1 MRRLSFVV
9 AALLA
14 AGCQVDTEGA
24 ACETDAH
31 CPGGQACGLDGTCST
46 RAAACDERCTPGEK
60 KCTEDGPIAT
70 ITICETTRD
79 PVCGS
84 WEVQETCEQGL
95 VCGDGAACAC
105 AAVTDRA
112 FHFDPARP
120 ALPHLTPTGAA
131 SPAACRL
138 DSLDEALAKAAY
150 AAPGARAVAA
160 GPQTTFQLPPEGLN
174 IPAGVLLTTATPGE
188 PAYTLLVPALT
199 GASLA
204 AVRLAAGSGLE
215 GFTVRN
221 VGAVGGVGVHVRCDA
236 GTATLAAV
244 TVAATSAA
252 GSLAYGVQVDG
263 NCSLSATALEVSG
276 ARGDAP
282 EGVAL
287 YIATSPDSSSLMDR
301 GALRSS
307 REGVHL
313 KSGKLTLRS
322 VEVTDNVATG
332 VAAGE
337 SGGGT
342 EFEMH
347 DCKVE
352 ANGDTGVVLYNNARL
367 SLTGNE
373 VTGNLAVTAWGAR
386 SVGGVLFRTNPPAA
400 AAAGE
405 PATLVFQGNRIH
417 ANGGDQ
423 AMVYKA
429 TVPWR
434 LDGGDCAALRN
445 EFSCYASGGVGLSS
459 VDSVASVRRASWQS
473 PIPTAPAD
481 FRVVGVGSIDA
492 GSDVVPEQSCDI
504 APACQ

>member
-31 CPGGQACGLDGTCST
+31 CPGGQACGLDGTCSA

-60 KCTEDGPIAT
+60 RCVAGTFAT
-70 ITICETTRD
+70 ITLCETTRD

-84 WEVQETCEQGL
+84 WEVHETCGQGL
-95 VCGDGAACAC
+95 VCEEGATCGCAP
-105 AAVTDRA
+105 VTDGA
-112 FHFDPARP
+112 FHFDPSREVV
-120 ALPHLTPTGAA
+120 LTLRPTGAA
-131 SPAACRL
+131 IPAACRL
-138 DSLDEALAKAAY
+138 GSLDDALAMAAA

-160 GPQTTFQLPPEGLN
+160 GPQSTFALPPEGLDV
-174 IPAGVLLTTATPGE
+174 PVGVLLTTVTPGE
-188 PAYTLLVPALT
+188 PAYTLDIPELI
-199 GASLA
+199 GASPS
-204 AVRLAAGSGLE
+204 AVRLGAGSGLQ

-221 VGAVGGVGVHVRCDA
+221 IDATAGIGVHVTCDD

-244 TVAATSAA
+244 TVVGTSTA
-252 GSLAYGVQVDG
+252 GSLEDGVRVDG
-263 NCSLSATALEVSG
+263 NCSLYATDLEVSG
-276 ARGDAP
+276 AAGAAP
-282 EGVAL
+282 AGAALFVATDPGRFS
-287 YIATSPDSSSLMDR
+287 YVER

-313 KSGKLTLRS
+313 KSGKLALRS
-322 VEVTDNVATG
+322 IDVAENLAAG

-347 DCKVE
+347 DCNVE
-352 ANGDTGVVLYNNARL
+352 SNGDTGVVLYNNTRL

-373 VTGNLAVTAWGAR
+373 VTDNRAVTAWGGR
-386 SVGGVLFRTNPPAA
+386 TVGGVVFRTNPPPAA
-400 AAAGE
+400 VDGK
-405 PATLVFQGNRIH
+405 PATLVFQGNRIYG
-417 ANGGDQ
+417 NVGDQ

-429 TVPWR
+429 TAPWV
-434 LDGGDCAALRN
+434 LDGSDCAALRN
-445 EFSCYASGGVGLSS
+445 EFSCYGSGGVGLSS
-459 VDSVASVRRASWQS
+459 VDSVVSARRASWQS
-473 PIPTAPAD
+473 PVPTAPTD
-481 FRVVGVGSIDA
+481 FRVVGAGSIDA
-492 GSDVVPEQSCDI
+492 GSDVVPELSCDV